1 MAIVL
6 ESRITRYFRSHVIE
20 GALRELFRA
29 AQLTACLRPEFKPT
43 SYGVAL
49 QRAFNL
55 TVLIILTVGDPD
67 PQDILLLCIDR

>member
-6 ESRITRYFRSHVIE
+6 ESRITRYFRNTSHVIE

-49 QRAFNL
+49 QKAFNL

-67 PQDILLLCIDR
+67 PQDI